1 MSVLAVE
8 PAYDVRLVPAPAYEP
23 PYDDEVADADA
34 AAAGSPPLPFAP
46 RRLQLVPPLPGVATS
61 PGDVDED
68 DLFGP
73 QRTLA
78 SALPAVRPWA
88 QRFIQAMLES
98 VEGRRGFGQISPFL
112 SPTLVA
118 DMERKAGVRARMAA
132 ARTAAQPTVV
142 RSVHVCE
149 LDDGIAEVSA
159 VIRRGARTLAVAL
172 RLEGIDGRWMCTAL
186 QM

>member
-1 MSVLAVE
+1 MSVHALE

-23 PYDDEVADADA
+23 PYDDEAAEGADAG
-34 AAAGSPPLPFAP
+34 AGTPPLPFGS
-46 RRLQLVPPLPGVATS
+46 RRLQLVPPLPGASTLT
-61 PGDVDED
+61 GDPDDD

-73 QRTLA
+73 QRTTA
-78 SALPAVRPWA
+78 EVLPAVKPWA
-88 QRFIQAMLES
+88 HRFVQALLES
-98 VEGRRGFGQISPFL
+98 VEGRRGFGQISRFV
-112 SPTLVA
+112 SPALAA
-118 DMERKAGVRARMAA
+118 DIERKAGVRARLAA
-132 ARTAAQPTVV
+132 SRSAAQPTVV

-149 LDDGIAEVSA
+149 LDDGVAEVSA